1 MRCRT
6 AIDGAPIR
14 RPQWALPYRPCFV
27 RRSRWRGVRR
37 CRWVVPGTSVSFAV
51 IRVAMLQRPRWM
63 LHTWLASLVPRNL
76 RQRRTCLASA
86 SGGVGT
92 CDVGWTGATQ
102 RRSRHAG
109 AVHLSFARRRSP
121 ADRRRRMAA
130 ATQGKRPQ
138 GVACISSARC
148 RAYGQARQRSCAAGC
163 RRGGRGAPAILPR
176 LQRYL
181 SNSCWRTATTQ
192 VSSVSRCSS
201 ALLSLGLPE
210 PRSSMDT

>member
-1 MRCRT
+1 MSNWTGCAADRRLRC
-6 AIDGAPIR
+6 AP
-14 RPQWALPYRPCFV
+14 PYRHCSV
-27 RRSRWRGVRR
+27 RWSRWCGVRR
-37 CRWVVPGTSVSFAV
+37 CRRGVPGTSVSFAV
-51 IRVAMLQRPRWM
+51 IRVAMLRRPRWM
-63 LHTWLASLVPRNL
+63 RRAWLATWCR
-76 RQRRTCLASA
+76 
-86 SGGVGT
+86 GT
-92 CDVGWTGATQ
+92 CGSAELAWHRHRGASVHAMGLD
-102 RRSRHAG
+102 RSLRSG
-109 AVHLSFARRRSP
+109 CDGTLVLSIFLSPGGGRRR
-121 ADRRRRMAA
+121 DRRRRMAA

-210 PRSSMDT
+210 PRSSMVT